1 MQRRVVS
8 VFGGSGFVGRHFVRR
23 MTADGWIVR
32 VGVRD
37 TEAASFLRISGEAGQ
52 VVPMLADV
60 TDPASVATLV
70 QGAHAVVNLV
80 GILYERGR
88 RTFERIHVE
97 GATNVA
103 RAARAAGVERLIQ
116 MSAIGANVDSI
127 ADYARTKAE
136 GEASA
141 HANFPG
147 ASITRPSVI
156 FGPDDDFFNRFARMA
171 RIMPV
176 LPVFPARFQP
186 VYVVDVAEAM
196 ARIIGDADTAGNTY
210 ELGGPEVVTFRE
222 VMERMLRQIG
232 RDRFLLPLPLS
243 IAEIQ
248 AWFLQKLPVPPL
260 TVDQV
265 RMLAEDNV
273 VAPGAL
279 TLEDLGITPTGM
291 DVVLPTYLARFRPQA
306 KQQRRVG

>member
-23 MTADGWIVR
+23 MAADGWIVR

-37 TEAASFLRISGEAGQ
+37 PEGATFLRVSGEVGQ
-52 VVPMLADV
+52 VVPMAADV
-60 TDPASVATLV
+60 GDPASVASLV
-70 QGAHAVVNLV
+70 QGASAVVNLV

-88 RTFERIHVE
+88 QTFQRLHVE
-97 GATNVA
+97 GAANVA
-103 RAARAAGVERLIQ
+103 KAARAAGVERLIQ
-116 MSAIGANVDSI
+116 MSAIGANLDSI
-127 ADYARTKAE
+127 ADYGRTKAE
-136 GEASA
+136 GEQAA
-141 HANFPG
+141 LTNFPG

-196 ARIIGDADTAGNTY
+196 ARILSDPRTAGQTY

-222 VMERMLRQIG
+222 IMERLLRHIG
-232 RDRFLLPLPLS
+232 RQRFLLPLPLS

-248 AWFLQKLPVPPL
+248 AWFLEKLPVPPL

-265 RMLAEDNV
+265 KMLGEDNV

-279 TLEDLGITPTGM
+279 TLQDLGITPTAM
-291 DVVLPTYLARFRPQA
+291 DVVLPTYLARFRPQV
-306 KQQRRVG
+306 KQRRRLG